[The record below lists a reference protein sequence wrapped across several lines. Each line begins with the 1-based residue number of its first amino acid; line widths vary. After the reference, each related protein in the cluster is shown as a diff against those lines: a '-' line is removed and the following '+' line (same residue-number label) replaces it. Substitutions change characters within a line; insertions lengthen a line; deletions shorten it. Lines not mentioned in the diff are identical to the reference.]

1 LDLGQSITVADS
13 PATRRFGVF
22 TFDSSRLEL
31 TRGGQPVKL
40 QRQPAMVLATLV
52 SRAGHVVTREELR
65 QVVWRDDTYVDFE
78 RGLNFCI
85 AQIRAA
91 LGDTAATP
99 RYVRTIAKQGYEFI
113 CPVDA
118 AENGR
123 GRHWAVIW
131 GMTAAV
137 GLALAAI
144 VVWKA
149 IPRQPTPI
157 VIAVARFDNETGDST
172 LTRLSDSLTD
182 SVVAELTSDGPDR
195 YAIIGNA
202 ALLRRDRAN
211 RDLGAIATELHAQY
225 VVLGQLQRDD
235 TGFRVLAHLIH
246 LPEQTHV
253 AVSRTDQIADVSL
266 SAVDGLAVKIA
277 KAFDAR
283 LRANPAPLSSRPSP
297 PTPSH

>member
-1 LDLGQSITVADS
+1 VTDLPT
-13 PATRRFGVF
+13 TRRFGVF
-22 TFDSSRLEL
+22 VFDSRRLEL
-31 TRGGQPVKL
+31 TRDGRRVKL

-52 SRAGHVVTREELR
+52 EHAGHLVTRDELR

-91 LGDTAATP
+91 LGDTAGTP

-118 AENGR
+118 GDQVR
-123 GRHWAVIW
+123 SRRSAVIW
-131 GMTAAV
+131 GATAALS
-137 GLALAAI
+137 LALAAL
-144 VVWKA
+144 VVSIA
-149 IPRQPTPI
+149 IPRRPAPLI
-157 VIAVARFDNETGDST
+157 IAVARFDNETGDPN

-182 SVVAELTSDGPDR
+182 SVVAELTNDGPGR

-202 ALLRRDRAN
+202 ALLRRDRAD

-235 TGFRVLAHLIH
+235 TGLRVLAHLIR
-246 LPEQTHV
+246 LPDETHV
-253 AVSRTDQIADVSL
+253 AVTRTDQIADTSL
-266 SAVDGLAVKIA
+266 PAVDGLAVKIA
-277 KAFDAR
+277 NAFDAR
-283 LRANPAPLSSRPSP
+283 LRARLPPAASRPSAP
-297 PTPSH
+297 PPSH

>member
-1 LDLGQSITVADS
+1 VTAS
-13 PATRRFGVF
+13 PTIRRFGVF
-22 TFDSSRLEL
+22 AFDSSRLEL

-40 QRQPAMVLATLV
+40 QRQPAMVLAALV
-52 SRAGHVVTREELR
+52 ARAGHLVTREELR
-65 QVVWRDDTYVDFE
+65 RVVWHDDTYVDFE

-91 LGDTAATP
+91 LGDTAGTP

-113 CPVDA
+113 CPVDRVDH
-118 AENGR
+118 GR
-123 GRHWAVIW
+123 GRRWAVIW
-131 GMTAAV
+131 GATAV
-137 GLALAAI
+137 LGLALAAI
-144 VVWKA
+144 VVSIA
-149 IPRQPTPI
+149 IPRQPTPL
-157 VIAVARFDNETGDST
+157 VIAVARFDNETGDPA

-182 SVVAELTSDGPDR
+182 SLVAELTKDGPGR

-202 ALLRRDRAN
+202 ALLRRARAD
-211 RDLGAIATELHAQY
+211 RDLGAIATALHAQY

-235 TGFRVLAHLIH
+235 AGLRVLAHLIH

-277 KAFDAR
+277 EAFDAR
-283 LRANPAPLSSRPSP
+283 LRANRQPAGSRPSP
-297 PTPSH
+297 SPPSH